1 MTPGL
6 PWTKGEQKG
15 LSTNVICFP
24 ESLQWLQGGA
34 KPGCGGASEDALCP
48 LRAPALPPAVGP
60 KPQVAW
66 IEPDLLF
73 LPQDLTGGAFED
85 NLRSLRLQEG
95 QDFLHFS

>member
-15 LSTNVICFP
+15 LSTNGICFP
-24 ESLQWLQGGA
+24 ESLQWGSAAFCREEPSQ
-34 KPGCGGASEDALCP
+34 
-48 LRAPALPPAVGP
+48 AVGV
-60 KPQVAW
+60 PQRMAW